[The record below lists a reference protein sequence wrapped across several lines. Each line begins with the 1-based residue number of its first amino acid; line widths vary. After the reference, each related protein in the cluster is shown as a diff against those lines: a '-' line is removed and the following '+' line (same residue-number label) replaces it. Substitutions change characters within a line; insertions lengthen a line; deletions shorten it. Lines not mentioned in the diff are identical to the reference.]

1 MGLIKQTQDSASAA
15 QLGKRGR
22 GRDCASL
29 CAALDDSQALV
40 RRWAARDL
48 SDCGDSEDCVAC
60 RAALLQRLPKE
71 AEPAVR
77 AIILSTLQK
86 LADAVVVQQLLD
98 GLRTAE
104 PGLCQEMI
112 GTLQQLPQLVAPQV
126 PRLLADSDA
135 ALRILAVN
143 ILESLRHAEVE
154 PWLLQVIA
162 HDSDVNVC
170 AAALDLLG
178 EVGTQAARVPLQQ
191 LKQRFAGEPYIAFA
205 ADLALRRLQQV

>member
-1 MGLIKQTQDSASAA
+1 MGLIRQTQDNAGAA
-15 QLGKRGR
+15 QMRKR

-29 CAALDDSQALV
+29 CVALDDPQALV

-48 SDCGDSEDCVAC
+48 ADCGDSEHCVAC

-71 AEPAVR
+71 TEPAVR

-112 GTLQQLPQLVAPQV
+112 GTLQQLPQLVAPQI
-126 PRLLADSDA
+126 PRLLGDSDS

-162 HDSDVNVC
+162 HDQHVNVC

-205 ADLALRRLQQV
+205 ADLALRRLEQV